1 MTEER
6 ITERADLDGNIVER
20 TVERS
25 DPVMIATPVASS
37 GGGMTGLFLV
47 LLLAVL
53 AVGGYFLFANQGES
67 RKDAAITD
75 AAENVGKAAKKIGD
89 SAERAVEKVAPKN

>member
-6 ITERADLDGNIVER
+6 ITERTDPTGNVVER

-25 DPVMIATPVASS
+25 DPVMVATPVASS
-37 GGGMTGLFLV
+37 GGGMTGIFLV
-47 LLLAVL
+47 LLLGVL

-67 RKDAAITD
+67 KKDAAITD
-75 AAENVGKAAKKIGD
+75 AAENVGKAAKKLGE
-89 SAERAVEKVAPKN
+89 SAERAVDNIDKK